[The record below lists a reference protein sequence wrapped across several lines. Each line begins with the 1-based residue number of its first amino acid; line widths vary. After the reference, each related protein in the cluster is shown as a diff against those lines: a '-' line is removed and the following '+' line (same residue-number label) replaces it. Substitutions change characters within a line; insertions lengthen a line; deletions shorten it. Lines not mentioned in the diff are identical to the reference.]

1 MTPTWMK
8 ANGPAGVAAQ
18 PESARTPAFWRT
30 RIWAMTGA
38 EWCLFGAVLLYLVTL
53 APTKGL
59 APRDFDNGN
68 PRDPNIFEHPFRK
81 RALGAHINGIETFPF
96 FAAAVLLAEFR
107 NAPQVWVDGI
117 SIGFLM
123 LRVAFVAAYV
133 GNRPTLRTVLWN
145 AAFAFNLGLFFL
157 SGYGVQGALIA
168 MAIGIAWALALWPM
182 LSSLKPTTSL

>member
-1 MTPTWMK
+1 
-8 ANGPAGVAAQ
+8 
-18 PESARTPAFWRT
+18 
-30 RIWAMTGA
+30 MTGA

-59 APRDFDNGN
+59 APREFDNAN
-68 PRDPNIFEHPFRK
+68 PRDPKFFEHPVRK

-107 NAPQVWVDGI
+107 NAPQDWVDGLALA
-117 SIGFLM
+117 FLIT
-123 LRVAFVAAYV
+123 RVGFVAAYV

-157 SGYGVQGALIA
+157 SGYGVRGALIVTA
-168 MAIGIAWALALWPM
+168 TGIVWAVALWPM
-182 LSSLKPTTSL
+182 LSSLKPVASS

>member
-1 MTPTWMK
+1 
-8 ANGPAGVAAQ
+8 
-18 PESARTPAFWRT
+18 
-30 RIWAMTGA
+30 MTGA

-59 APRDFDNGN
+59 APREFDNAN
-68 PRDPNIFEHPFRK
+68 PRDPKFFEHPIRK

-107 NAPQVWVDGI
+107 NAPQDWVDGLAL
-117 SIGFLM
+117 GFLAT
-123 LRVAFVAAYV
+123 RVAFVAVYV

-157 SGYGVQGALIA
+157 SGYGVRGALIA
-168 MAIGIAWALALWPM
+168 TAIGFAWALALWPI
-182 LSSLKPTTSL
+182 LSSLKPAAST

>member
-1 MTPTWMK
+1 
-8 ANGPAGVAAQ
+8 
-18 PESARTPAFWRT
+18 
-30 RIWAMTGA
+30 MTGA

-59 APRDFDNGN
+59 APREFDNAN
-68 PRDPNIFEHPFRK
+68 PRDPKFFEHPVRK

-107 NAPQVWVDGI
+107 NAPQGWVDGLAF
-117 SIGFLM
+117 GFLVT
-123 LRVAFVAAYV
+123 RVAFVAAYV

-157 SGYGVQGALIA
+157 SGYGVRGALIA
-168 MAIGIAWALALWPM
+168 TAIGIAWALALWPM
-182 LSSLKPTTSL
+182 LSGLKPSAST